1 MTTQGTAVT
10 QSRTTANL
18 EQYIGSGAMSSASA
32 LKRYAQ
38 CNCPAEYNLSSC
50 PTNANCE
57 TCDSKHK
64 FISCKDGYT
73 MTSRGTCEAM
83 SCSSY
88 GGYDVCP
95 AGYGVTDNF
104 STPAGNHCVKCSK
117 CVAGTY
123 SKGTGPCVA
132 CACGTYSSQA
142 GASSCTACASGSYQ
156 TATGQTS
163 CKTVA
168 HADGW
173 TISANKCSITK
184 KSCAAGYTAGVTTCS
199 KGAYSSGGYS
209 GDEVCG
215 KCTLNDT
222 CPASYSK
229 TACTSSQTQ
238 TGSTTTEA
246 GSTCYKCVSKTCSD
260 YSSSYYTTQQSGM
273 TCSQVS
279 STSVGG
285 LTCYTCSKVLTCED
299 VLIERGYTPVKTGC
313 ELSTALKNGKSA
325 AVIGTIGY
333 NSSSSDNCLGDLK
346 VTGNSLVTI
355 VDANKINTSCQ
366 AGKLVALR
374 FDLEREAYNTSA
386 SQHPYL
392 TLSVPFENLT
402 VYGISSSTLLVN
414 ANGSFSL
421 IDSEVPCVDGT
432 LSVSTTYNI
441 SIQNIAPYGCMSL
454 SGPRTV
460 FETWCSDDT
469 RNQYYDEANGWYTVE
484 CNIF

>member
-1 MTTQGTAVT
+1 MPPLDNSHTQFSLVPESVFDNSSSFQMARTYFMPDYQRNLVGKQFGGRVNDGGSSGGDRGCSTYGLLDSCGAHRVGKGTKHPIAGLTCYEECVCDTSYYKYTASNCRSPKKLSESCSDIKKTTIADGALAKKDTVAELSKTLSSSSLAGSLPGVL
-10 QSRTTANL
+10 RTV
-18 EQYIGSGAMSSASA
+18 
-32 LKRYAQ
+32 KYAQ

-132 CACGTYSSQA
+132 WCLRTYSSQA

-184 KSCAAGYTAGVTTCS
+184 KSCAAVNRRVTTCS

-222 CPASYSK
+222 CLAGYSK
-229 TACTSSQTQ
+229 TACTSNQQQVGT
-238 TGSTTTEA
+238 TTTEA
-246 GSTCYKCVSKTCSD
+246 GSTCYKCKEIACP
-260 YSSSYYTTQQSGM
+260 
-273 TCSQVS
+273 
-279 STSVGG
+279 
-285 LTCYTCSKVLTCED
+285 
-299 VLIERGYTPVKTGC
+299 I
-313 ELSTALKNGKSA
+313 GK
-325 AVIGTIGY
+325 
-333 NSSSSDNCLGDLK
+333 
-346 VTGNSLVTI
+346 
-355 VDANKINTSCQ
+355 VDANTYWCTVPVTDCETLGYKSGLCL
-366 AGKLVALR
+366 AGHKVLNCPFDSSKVAC
-374 FDLEREAYNTSA
+374 F
-386 SQHPYL
+386 
-392 TLSVPFENLT
+392 
-402 VYGISSSTLLVN
+402 
-414 ANGSFSL
+414 
-421 IDSEVPCVDGT
+421 
-432 LSVSTTYNI
+432 
-441 SIQNIAPYGCMSL
+441 
-454 SGPRTV
+454 
-460 FETWCSDDT
+460 
-469 RNQYYDEANGWYTVE
+469 
-484 CNIF
+484 

>member
-1 MTTQGTAVT
+1 MKRYYLLVASLLCICMATHVTAKVTWLPDYLGDNKSYGANRVNDGGSNKSEKNCATYGLLDSCGAHRVGKGTQHPIAGLTCYEECVCDTSYYKYTASNCRSPKKLSESCSDIKKTTIADGALAKKDTVAELSKTLSSSSLAGSLPGVL
-10 QSRTTANL
+10 RTV
-18 EQYIGSGAMSSASA
+18 
-32 LKRYAQ
+32 KYAQ

-173 TISANKCSITK
+173 TISADKCSITK

-222 CPASYSK
+222 CPAGQIDTDTYW
-229 TACTSSQTQ
+229 CP
-238 TGSTTTEA
+238 
-246 GSTCYKCVSKTCSD
+246 VPVMDCS
-260 YSSSYYTTQQSGM
+260 M
-273 TCSQVS
+273 
-279 STSVGG
+279 
-285 LTCYTCSKVLTCED
+285 L
-299 VLIERGYTPVKTGC
+299 GYTKTVAACSGKQIVKCPFDETKIAC
-313 ELSTALKNGKSA
+313 F
-325 AVIGTIGY
+325 
-333 NSSSSDNCLGDLK
+333 
-346 VTGNSLVTI
+346 
-355 VDANKINTSCQ
+355 AN
-366 AGKLVALR
+366 
-374 FDLEREAYNTSA
+374 E
-386 SQHPYL
+386 
-392 TLSVPFENLT
+392 
-402 VYGISSSTLLVN
+402 
-414 ANGSFSL
+414 
-421 IDSEVPCVDGT
+421 
-432 LSVSTTYNI
+432 
-441 SIQNIAPYGCMSL
+441 
-454 SGPRTV
+454 
-460 FETWCSDDT
+460 
-469 RNQYYDEANGWYTVE
+469 
-484 CNIF
+484 

>member
-95 AGYGVTDNF
+95 AGYGVTENF
-104 STPAGNHCVKCSK
+104 LTPAGNHCVKCSK

-132 CACGTYSSQA
+132 CACGTYSKA
-142 GASSCTACASGSYQ
+142 GASSCTACASGTYQ

-222 CPASYSK
+222 CPAGQIDTDTYW
-229 TACTSSQTQ
+229 CP
-238 TGSTTTEA
+238 
-246 GSTCYKCVSKTCSD
+246 VPVMDCS
-260 YSSSYYTTQQSGM
+260 M
-273 TCSQVS
+273 
-279 STSVGG
+279 
-285 LTCYTCSKVLTCED
+285 L
-299 VLIERGYTPVKTGC
+299 GYTKTVAACSGKQIVKCPFDETKIAC
-313 ELSTALKNGKSA
+313 F
-325 AVIGTIGY
+325 
-333 NSSSSDNCLGDLK
+333 
-346 VTGNSLVTI
+346 
-355 VDANKINTSCQ
+355 AN
-366 AGKLVALR
+366 
-374 FDLEREAYNTSA
+374 E
-386 SQHPYL
+386 
-392 TLSVPFENLT
+392 
-402 VYGISSSTLLVN
+402 
-414 ANGSFSL
+414 
-421 IDSEVPCVDGT
+421 
-432 LSVSTTYNI
+432 
-441 SIQNIAPYGCMSL
+441 
-454 SGPRTV
+454 
-460 FETWCSDDT
+460 
-469 RNQYYDEANGWYTVE
+469 
-484 CNIF
+484 